1 MRETRSKRKVEF
13 IESYWTGGELGS
25 DYQWCDN
32 HGELVRCKDCKYYA
46 ISDGES
52 LGECMIKHGW
62 FPVKP
67 NWFCADGDMIETN
80 QESAEDVTGLYC
92 DDITFCW
99 GPCDNFKC
107 PRNKYNIR
115 DKKVPHS
122 FFAEGVVPD
131 DCPKQ
136 KEKENR

>member
-1 MRETRSKRKVEF
+1 MTYDK
-13 IESYWTGGELGS
+13 IEYKSLNGYTGVLYGKFSMAIYDPSGAEVLHTGSRNINSLEELKK
-25 DYQWCDN
+25 
-32 HGELVRCKDCKYYA
+32 LVDKIQA
-46 ISDGES
+46 FMEMF
-52 LGECMIKHGW
+52 MIL
-62 FPVKP
+62 
-67 NWFCADGDMIETN
+67 TN

-99 GPCDNFKC
+99 GPCDRTRC
-107 PRNKYNIR
+107 PRNSKNIR
-115 DKKVPHS
+115 DKRVPHS